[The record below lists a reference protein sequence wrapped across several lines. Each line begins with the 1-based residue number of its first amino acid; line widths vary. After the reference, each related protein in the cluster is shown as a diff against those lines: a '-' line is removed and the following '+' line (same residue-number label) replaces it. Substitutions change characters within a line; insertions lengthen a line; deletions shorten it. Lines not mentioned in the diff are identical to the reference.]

1 MPKHFKVP
9 SHVLS
14 RVHRQRRDQLVS
26 NAEHVT
32 DLILDLAKEQLQQG
46 LEASNGHETKA
57 TGIIA
62 FEAVLIALVLNK
74 TFGWWALVP
83 ASFMAVTMLCSI
95 CALWGK
101 GYDSG
106 PNIEKFYET
115 HWADSNL
122 DANLW
127 MSRGLQE
134 AMLSNAARVQRKGF
148 FVNIALIGMILTALS
163 SGVIYFTVGS
173 GDGHGTKSVVSK
185 QSTNIKTTTTGN
197 GTK

>member
-1 MPKHFKVP
+1 MPKYVKVP

-14 RVHRQRRDQLVS
+14 RIRKQHRAQLVS

-62 FEAVLIALVLNK
+62 FEAVLIALILDK
-74 TFGWWALVP
+74 AFGWWVLIP
-83 ASFMAVTMLCSI
+83 ASFMAVTMLFSI

-127 MSRGLQE
+127 MARGLQE
-134 AMLSNAARVQRKGF
+134 AVLSNAARVQRKGF

-163 SGVIYFTVGS
+163 SGAIYFTVGS
-173 GDGHGTKSVVSK
+173 GDGHGTKSVSSK
-185 QSTNIKTTTTGN
+185 QSTSIKTATTGN